1 MLAARSRPCITAPTN
16 RRAQRGD
23 ENFGG
28 SAGVRSEIRYFG
40 GAFAAFF
47 PVSGPACRNTIR
59 SRTCTGKLPKSYGM
73 P

>member
-47 PVSGPACRNTIR
+47 PVPGPRVEI
-59 SRTCTGKLPKSYGM
+59 
-73 P
+73 